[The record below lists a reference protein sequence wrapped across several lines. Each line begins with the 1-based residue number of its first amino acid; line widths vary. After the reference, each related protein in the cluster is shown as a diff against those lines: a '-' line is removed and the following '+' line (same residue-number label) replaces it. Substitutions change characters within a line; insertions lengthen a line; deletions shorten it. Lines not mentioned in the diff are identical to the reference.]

1 MSLRSV
7 LYEHLS
13 NDPGLAPLTDNRVFN
28 RRAPQGVVVPF
39 LVWRRVTVERFPAM
53 GGSARVVNS
62 RIQIEAFAGDEDSVE
77 ELAQALVDSLD
88 GWIDPASDPEVFGT
102 STADD
107 QEDSYDDV
115 TGLYYVTIDTT
126 VSHRE

>member
-1 MSLRSV
+1 MLFAHFSA
-7 LYEHLS
+7 
-13 NDPGLAPLTDNRVFN
+13 DPGLAPLTSDRVYN

-39 LVWRRVTVERFPAM
+39 LVWRRVTVERYAGM

-62 RIQIEAFAGDEDSVE
+62 RIQIEAFAADEDGVE
-77 ELAQALVDSLD
+77 ALAQAVVDSLD
-88 GWIDPASDPEVFGT
+88 GWTDPDSDPEVFGT

-107 QEDSYDDV
+107 QEDSYDDT
-115 TGLYYVTIDTT
+115 TGLYFVTIDVT